1 MDSTLKEEIIDKL
14 KQILDSINVI
24 RERSVEFHSV
34 SDFLR
39 ASWGVTVMDSCVM
52 RLQVIGETIKSI
64 EDKTHGTLLGRYPQI
79 PWLKVIGLR
88 NIISHEY
95 ANIDYDIIWNV
106 INKHLTPLKEVV
118 EQLIEDL

>member
-39 ASWGVTVMDSCVM
+39 TSWG
-52 RLQVIGETIKSI
+52 
-64 EDKTHGTLLGRYPQI
+64 
-79 PWLKVIGLR
+79 
-88 NIISHEY
+88 
-95 ANIDYDIIWNV
+95 
-106 INKHLTPLKEVV
+106 
-118 EQLIEDL
+118 

>member
-39 ASWGVTVMDSCVM
+39 DFVGVTVMDSCVM